1 MPTFDGGHYF
11 LTALVPIQTLE
22 IKDGD
27 TVTSPVHA
35 LRKELDVLAP
45 AAQSPT
51 AGHQQSPFAKS
62 MRTHFARLAIIDDVA
77 YPGRVS
83 GDTLATAARGLVQTQ
98 DPVVAQPQ
106 DHLRCPFL
114 LFAVDF
120 DARTGADAERD
131 SYLIDLWDNT
141 GAHLKEIFRFC
152 QGFEATDGRGFAAYI
167 ARCQLDTTM
176 SFNDYY
182 AVTPELPAWPAKIY
196 LGAIGICALVLVA
209 GIVGVLSALIGSLF
223 TSVPPSWLRCSLWV
237 SLAGALAVA
246 VSVVVAYVTVIA
258 AGKKPF
264 PAAADSDLKSVLKSL
279 YLRRE
284 FTRFVI
290 ENQIDAADPDPA
302 AAQRLHDAFKAFIA
316 TNKPDDLDA
325 PTQAPGVIG
334 F

>member
-11 LTALVPIQTLE
+11 LTALVPISTVE
-22 IKDGD
+22 RRDGD

-62 MRTHFARLAIIDDVA
+62 LRTHFARLVVIDDVA

-83 GDTLATAARGLVQTQ
+83 GDTIVTAARNAIRPLSPT
-98 DPVVAQPQ
+98 VAQPQ
-106 DHLRCPFL
+106 DHLSCPFL
-114 LFAVDF
+114 LFSVDF
-120 DARTGADAERD
+120 DAQTGADSERD
-131 SYLIDLWDNT
+131 SYLIDLWDKT
-141 GAHLKEIFRFC
+141 GSHLKKIFRYC

-167 ARCQLDTTM
+167 AKCQLDTTM

-182 AVTPELPAWPAKIY
+182 ADPPELPSWPAKIY
-196 LGAIGICALVLVA
+196 GGAVGICALVFVA
-209 GIVGVLSALIGSLF
+209 GVVGVLSALIGSLF
-223 TSVPPSWLRCSLWV
+223 TSVPSSWLKASLWL
-237 SLAGALAVA
+237 SLVGVLAVA
-246 VSVVVAYVTVIA
+246 VSAVVAYVSVIS

-264 PAAADSDLKSVLKSL
+264 AAASDSDLKSVLKSL
-279 YLRRE
+279 YLRRT

-290 ENQIDAADPDPA
+290 DNQMDAAATDPA
-302 AAQRLHDAFKAFIA
+302 SAQRLYDAFKTFVD